1 MNIKKKI
8 EKRYIV
14 FIILI
19 LISLIL
25 GGLFYVFN
33 KKRNLIFFERGIKDI
48 GVFTEKVIYAP
59 IHYLR
64 KQFNEY
70 KEKENM
76 YEEYD
81 KMKKNYD
88 KYITLENKYNE
99 KIKEIAEL
107 ESLLQINANLS
118 EGTYVN
124 VTTINRNVDY
134 WYQNITIDKGKK
146 EKIDK
151 GDAVINSK
159 GLIGYIDKTANH
171 SSTVKLLT
179 ANDINHKISVKIE
192 VGTLYVYGLLTY
204 YDKDKNLY
212 KIEGISEN
220 TGIPKDSKVTTTG
233 LGNKFPSGLLV
244 GYVNDTSL
252 DNFELAKTVYVK
264 PAVNF
269 NDITYLTVIKKEYET

>member
-1 MNIKKKI
+1 MNRKKKI

-33 KKRNLIFFERGIKDI
+33 EKRNLIFFERGIKDI
-48 GVFTEKVIYAP
+48 GVFTEKIIYVP
-59 IHYLR
+59 FNYLR

-70 KEKENM
+70 KEKEKL
-76 YEEYD
+76 YEEYN
-81 KMKKNYD
+81 KMKDNYE

-99 KIKEIAEL
+99 KIKEITEL

-118 EGTYVN
+118 EGSYINATA
-124 VTTINRNVDY
+124 INRNIDY

-146 EKIDK
+146 ENVDK
-151 GDAVINSK
+151 GDAIINSR
-159 GLIGYIDKTANH
+159 GLIGYIDKTAKH

-192 VGTLYVYGLLTY
+192 VGSSYVYGLLTY

-220 TGIPKDSKVTTTG
+220 TGIPKDSKVITTG
-233 LGNKFPSGLLV
+233 LGNAFPSGLLI

-269 NDITYLTVIKKEYET
+269 NDITYLTIIKREYEA